1 MVFPPSPRFWCLQ
14 RIKILHVIPTDAVS
28 ATLSGDWFWRSP
40 STIATRRNLCFVVVI
55 TVQDRICQQTN
66 RVCYGIVKKLR
77 LALPITT
84 LYASVTIARRKAVLI
99 KHLPNK
105 I

>member
-1 MVFPPSPRFWCLQ
+1 MFYLAVAVVCLAKF
-14 RIKILHVIPTDAVS
+14 RYC
-28 ATLSGDWFWRSP
+28 G
-40 STIATRRNLCFVVVI
+40 VI
-55 TVQDRICQQTN
+55 TVQSRILLPAS

-84 LYASVTIARRKAVLI
+84 LYELVTIARRKAVLI

-105 I
+105 ILN